1 MAAGQLAALLPR
13 AVGASRP
20 ARVLPGGAV
29 LRAPGRAVSRHVSG
43 QHRHPELHR
52 SHRPWRLPGGDRGHQ
67 ARQPAAAD
75 LWPGLP
81 RAVRIGLRSR
91 RQQRRRVHPA
101 DEGQGG
107 RALPRRRRLPE
118 TRDRAGQ
125 RQADRHRRLRSS
137 RSHRCLLPAHLRS
150 RGRDP
155 RGAGEGRRHAALR
168 HSGLP
173 PAARPASTRSSTRSG
188 RWESRSAP
196 APRSAAS
203 MPSARTTTPCSS
215 ASAPSARA

>member
-13 AVGASRP
+13 AVGESRS

-29 LRAPGRAVSRHVSG
+29 LRAPGRALPRHVSG

-52 SHRPWRLPGGDRGHQ
+52 SHRSRRLSSGDRGHE

-81 RAVRIGLRSR
+81 RAVRIGVRSR

-125 RQADRHRRLRSS
+125 RQAGRDRRLRSS
-137 RSHRCLLPAHLRS
+137 RSHRRLLPAHVRS

-155 RGAGEGRRHAALR
+155 RGAGAGRRHAALR
-168 HSGLP
+168 DSGLSHATR
-173 PAARPASTRSSTRSG
+173 AARPRARRDPGARNRDPHRRRG
-188 RWESRSAP
+188 RQYRGLPQA
-196 APRSAAS
+196 
-203 MPSARTTTPCSS
+203 TTTRCSS
-215 ASAPSARA
+215 ASAPSARV